1 MLARGGLYAVAGTLD
16 YATLFAVAPSL
27 ADLPLPGLSGV
38 RANNELS
45 FLDFVTALLLLG
57 AVGKSAQLGLH
68 T

>member
-1 MLARGGLYAVAGTLD
+1 MLARGGLYAAAGTLD
-16 YATLFAVAPSL
+16 YATLFAIAPAL

-38 RANNELS
+38 RGTNDIS
-45 FLDFVTALLLLG
+45 FLDLVTALLLLG